1 MCRLWAATGDGFMN
15 RIVRLLA
22 DGSRIAAIF
31 LPQKCPPPFDD
42 GHVTFKYLPEPK
54 LRHANSWHSS
64 VLPGAVTTRLHQHL
78 TRRRFLCAAQTKL
91 EAASHQV
98 PPSPTKV
105 PRQFIAQKIF
115 IHWRRFPLLA
125 ARRRAS
131 STQSWLT
138 TSPHN
143 FPPSSSAMNVA
154 HIERDTSI
162 SCFPSD
168 DNLWLQIA
176 SFQHALFTRP
186 TSNPHL
192 IFTPSDSAHSSLF
205 EHQIS
210 STSHDPLILYRILTD
225 AYLNLSMASSL
236 RSPFLPGSSSSH
248 T

>member
-98 PPSPTKV
+98 PPKSHQSPSAIYCSKDFHSLASISAAGRQKESQFNPVMTHDQPSQLPPFLIRDECRAHWAWHFHQLFPV
-105 PRQFIAQKIF
+105 RRQFMAPNRVVSTRAFHSADFKSALDFHTFAFSTFESLWASNF
-115 IHWRRFPLLA
+115 IHFAWSVDFISNFNRRLLK
-125 ARRRAS
+125 
-131 STQSWLT
+131 
-138 TSPHN
+138 
-143 FPPSSSAMNVA
+143 FK
-154 HIERDTSI
+154 
-162 SCFPSD
+162 
-168 DNLWLQIA
+168 
-176 SFQHALFTRP
+176 
-186 TSNPHL
+186 
-192 IFTPSDSAHSSLF
+192 
-205 EHQIS
+205 
-210 STSHDPLILYRILTD
+210 Y
-225 AYLNLSMASSL
+225 
-236 RSPFLPGSSSSH
+236 GK
-248 T
+248 